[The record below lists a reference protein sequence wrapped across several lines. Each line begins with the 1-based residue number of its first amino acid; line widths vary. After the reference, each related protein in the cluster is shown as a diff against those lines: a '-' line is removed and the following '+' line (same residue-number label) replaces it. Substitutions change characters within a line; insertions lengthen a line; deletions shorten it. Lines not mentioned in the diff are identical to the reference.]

1 MDYQDYINALNEAK
15 NSNQESLNTREFKNQ
30 LKEQKDAVIDG
41 VKSAVEAPVQM
52 IANELIVKQIA
63 KKLGISEN
71 AAKSLAKGD
80 ARGALKKMVT
90 EKVEKA
96 TEDVSNKVEEAT
108 NTVKNTV
115 SDAKNAVSDAKNAV
129 SDTVN
134 DIKPLSNEVE
144 DLGGDLWGD
153 EPETN
158 TLSSLFGE
166 SSQVANP
173 FSFNPGSDLSSKI
186 PEIPEAFRDIK
197 SLDED
202 GEDVFNAFDNA
213 SSSLITK
220 TAETVASRDA
230 ELLNTFKF
238 RTPVDKLSE
247 LKDLTK
253 AQRQAS
259 QEFDRVN
266 NMDSSEEDILNAT
279 EKLGKASND
288 VFDKQ
293 TEIEELKDQAKNLLK
308 QRLNDKYNLDDADK
322 LLEDEPLSSDA
333 VESTVESTAESAVSR
348 LGASAIENESAP
360 GFRLLADLNKQRQ
373 NVSNAVE
380 QTEQLSN
387 DAVSDTVNAA
397 KNVAVDTAED
407 IGNTVSKVDDIANDA
422 EKASQTVNKVAKAGE
437 EADNVLNDAGK
448 VAKAGEALDGE
459 SLADDW
465 NPVGMGITLALTAGT
480 VLAAIFGKK
489 KEHNSPLPQESYSYQ
504 AGI

>member
-41 VKSAVEAPVQM
+41 VKTAVEAPIQLV
-52 IANELIVKQIA
+52 ATELIVKQIA
-63 KKLGISEN
+63 KKLGVSED
-71 AAKSLAKGD
+71 AAKSLVKGD

-90 EKVEKA
+90 EKVEQT
-96 TEDVSNKVEEAT
+96 TEDVSNKVDDAT

-134 DIKPLSNEVE
+134 DIKPISNEVE

-158 TLSSLFGE
+158 TLSSLFGG
-166 SSQVANP
+166 SSQEPNP
-173 FSFNPGSDLSSKI
+173 FSFKPSTG
-186 PEIPEAFRDIK
+186 IK
-197 SLDED
+197 SLGDGLED

-230 ELLNTFKF
+230 ELLSNFNFK
-238 RTPVDKLSE
+238 TPANKLSE

-253 AQRQAS
+253 TQRQAS

-293 TEIEELKDQAKNLLK
+293 TEIEDLRDQARNLYK

-333 VESTVESTAESAVSR
+333 VESTVESTAENAVSR
-348 LGASAIENESAP
+348 LGTSAVENESAP
-360 GFRLLADLNKQRQ
+360 GFRLLADINKQRQ

-380 QTEQLSN
+380 QTEQMSN
-387 DAVSDTVNAA
+387 DAVSDTVNAV
-397 KNVAVDTAED
+397 KNTAVDATED
-407 IGNTVSKVDDIANDA
+407 LGNTVSKVGNLANDA
-422 EKASQTVNKVAKAGE
+422 EKASQTANKVAKAGE
-437 EADNVLNDAGK
+437 ETDTVLNDVGK
-448 VAKAGEALDGE
+448 VAKVGEVLDEE

-465 NPVGMGITLALTAGT
+465 NPVGIGITLALTAGT
-480 VLAAIFGKK
+480 VLAEIFGKK